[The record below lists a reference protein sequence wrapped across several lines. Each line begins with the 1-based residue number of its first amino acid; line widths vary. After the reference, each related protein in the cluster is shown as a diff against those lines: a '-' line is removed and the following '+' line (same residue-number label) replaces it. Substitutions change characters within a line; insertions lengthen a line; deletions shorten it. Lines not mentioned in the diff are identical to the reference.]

1 MNRLSKH
8 LRGNL
13 VAYLALFVALGG
25 TSYAAIN
32 LPAGSVGARQI
43 KNKSIGPIKFD
54 PTKISA
60 SVRYWAVVNGN
71 GRVLASHPKP
81 RTFGFVNGD
90 GVGVV
95 SWGRPTEANCVPLAT
110 INDAEPGFASV
121 SISGIAVDVRTY
133 DVTGSPASRTVDIAV
148 LCPSS

>member
-1 MNRLSKH
+1 MNGISRH
-8 LRGNL
+8 LHANV

-43 KNKSIGPIKFD
+43 KNNSITPSKFN

-71 GRVLASHPKP
+71 GHVLASRPKP

-95 SWGRPTEANCVPLAT
+95 SWGRPMQANCFPLAT
-110 INDAEPGFASV
+110 INDTLPGFASV
-121 SISGIAVDVRTY
+121 SIAGIAVDVRTY
-133 DVTGSPASRTVDIAV
+133 DMTGSSAPRTVDVAV
-148 LCPSS
+148 LCPPS

>member
-8 LRGNL
+8 LRGNA

-25 TSYAAIN
+25 SSYAAIN

-54 PTKISA
+54 PTKIGA

-90 GVGVV
+90 GVGVLN
-95 SWGRPTEANCVPLAT
+95 WGRITQQCFPLAT
-110 INDAEPGFASV
+110 VNDNLGGFVTTFFAGEV
-121 SISGIAVDVRTY
+121 QVQTFDKSGN
-133 DVTGSPASRTVDIAV
+133 PAPRTVDVAL
-148 LCPSS
+148 LCSS

>member
-1 MNRLSKH
+1 MNRLSHH
-8 LRGNL
+8 LRSN
-13 VAYLALFVALGG
+13 VIAYLALFVALGG

-43 KNKSIGPIKFD
+43 KNNSITPAKFN
-54 PTKISA
+54 PSQISA

-95 SWGRPTEANCVPLAT
+95 SWGRPTQANCFPLAT
-110 INDAEPGFASV
+110 VNDTLPGFASV
-121 SISGIAVDVRTY
+121 SIAGIAVDVNTFNA
-133 DVTGSPASRTVDIAV
+133 TGAAAPRTVDVAV
-148 LCPSS
+148 LCPT

>member
-8 LRGNL
+8 LRGNV

-25 TSYAAIN
+25 SSYAAIN

-43 KNKSIGPIKFD
+43 KNRSIGPIKFD
-54 PTKISA
+54 PTKIGA

-81 RTFGFVNGD
+81 RTSGFGGS
-90 GVGVV
+90 GTGVV
-95 SWGRPTEANCVPLAT
+95 SWGRPTQANCFPLAT
-110 INDAEPGFASV
+110 VNDELPGFVSV
-121 SISGIAVDVRTY
+121 SIVGISVDVRTY
-133 DVTGSPASRTVDIAV
+133 DMTGSPAPRTVDLAV
-148 LCPSS
+148 LCPPA

>member
-1 MNRLSKH
+1 MNQLSKH

-60 SVRYWAVVNGN
+60 SVRYWAIVNGN

-81 RTFGFVNGD
+81 RTSGFGGS
-90 GVGVV
+90 GTGVV
-95 SWGRPTEANCVPLAT
+95 NWGRPTQADCFPIAT
-110 INDAEPGFASV
+110 VNDELPGFASV
-121 SISGIAVDVRTY
+121 SIVGISVDVATY
-133 DVTGSPASRTVDIAV
+133 DMSGSLAPRTVDVAV
-148 LCPSS
+148 LCPPS